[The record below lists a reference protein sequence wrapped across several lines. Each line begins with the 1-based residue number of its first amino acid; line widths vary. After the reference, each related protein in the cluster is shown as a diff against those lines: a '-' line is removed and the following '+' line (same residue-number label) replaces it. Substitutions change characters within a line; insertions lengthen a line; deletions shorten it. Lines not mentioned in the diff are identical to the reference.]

1 MANLIDIVRANLAK
15 ENLEI
20 RTKKAR
26 DWLRR
31 NLKNL
36 QVNQKTL
43 LSSKDSKFVR
53 NIIIGKMYFYSYDP
67 KLKQILPYYDRFP
80 LIIPIEKYDDGFL
93 GLNLHY
99 LSTKQRLILLDK
111 LYATL
116 NNKKYDDT
124 TKLKINYNILS
135 HARRY
140 KEFEPC
146 VKRYLYSHLRSRI
159 MEIPADDW
167 EIGLFLPTEQFVKA
181 TATKVQRDS
190 IRSII

>member
-1 MANLIDIVRANLAK
+1 
-15 ENLEI
+15 
-20 RTKKAR
+20 
-26 DWLRR
+26 
-31 NLKNL
+31 
-36 QVNQKTL
+36 
-43 LSSKDSKFVR
+43 
-53 NIIIGKMYFYSYDP
+53 MYFYSYDP

>member
-1 MANLIDIVRANLAK
+1 MGL
-15 ENLEI
+15 LE
-20 RTKKAR
+20 K
-26 DWLRR
+26 
-31 NLKNL
+31 LKGNS
-36 QVNQKTL
+36 T
-43 LSSKDSKFVR
+43 
-53 NIIIGKMYFYSYDP
+53 IGKMYFYFYDP
-67 KLKQILPYYDRFP
+67 KTKDTLPYYDRFP
-80 LIIPIEKYDDGFL
+80 LVIPIESYRDGFL